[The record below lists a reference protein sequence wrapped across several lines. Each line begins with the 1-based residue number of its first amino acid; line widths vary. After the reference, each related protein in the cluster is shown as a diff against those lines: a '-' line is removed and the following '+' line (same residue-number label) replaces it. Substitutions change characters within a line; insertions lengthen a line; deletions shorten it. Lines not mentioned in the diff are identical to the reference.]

1 MMRRLAVIATI
12 VLFTACGPDGPVP
25 THRGTYVGGE
35 GAQELNIFTPCGDTT
50 MLWVEG
56 KPATIER
63 LRKAH
68 QTMTRSVFQPIYI
81 EVRGRTMPRG
91 NAQLDQMYTGVMHID
106 TVLTRS
112 GRAPMACAPKFKP
125 MDFDIG

>member
-1 MMRRLAVIATI
+1 MRRLVVIATTLLI
-12 VLFTACGPDGPVP
+12 AACAPAGPEP
-25 THRGTYVGGE
+25 THRGIYVGGQ
-35 GAQELNIFTPCGDTT
+35 GAPELNIFTPCGDTT

-68 QTMTRSVFQPIYI
+68 ETMTQSVFQPIYI
-81 EVRGRTMPRG
+81 EIRGRTMPRG
-91 NAQLDQMYTGVMHID
+91 NAQLDHMYTGVLHVD

-112 GRAPMACAPKFKP
+112 GRAPMACAPKLRP